1 MTTRQNSSIAIVFIL
16 GLLAMLMPLSID
28 MYLPALP
35 VISEQFGVPAGSAQ
49 MTLSTYI
56 LGFAVGQLLY
66 GPMADSIGRKP
77 VILGGTLVF
86 AAAAVACALAQTI
99 DQLIVMRF
107 FHGLA
112 AAAAS
117 VVINA
122 LMRDIY
128 PKEEFSRM
136 MSFVMLVTTIAPL
149 LAPIV
154 GGWVLVWLSW
164 HYIFWILAVA
174 AILASVMIFTLIKET
189 LPVERRQPFRLRTTL
204 GNFASLFR
212 HKRVLSYM
220 LASGFSFAGMFS
232 FLSAGPFVYIE
243 INHVSPQHFGYYFA
257 LNIVFLFVMT
267 IINSRFVRR
276 VGALN
281 MFRTGLW
288 IQFVMAGWMV
298 FSALFGVGFWALI
311 KETLPVE
318 RRQPFRLRT
327 TLGNFASLFRHKRV
341 LSYMLA
347 SGFSFA
353 GMFSFLSAGP
363 FVYIEIN
370 HVSPQHFGYYF
381 ALNIVFLFVMTIIN
395 SRFVRRVGALNMFR
409 TGLWIQ
415 FVMAGWMVF
424 SALFGVGFW
433 ALVVGV
439 AAFVGCVSMVSSN
452 AMAVIL
458 DEFPH
463 MAGTASSLAGTF
475 RFGIGAIVGALLSLA
490 TFNSAWPMIWSIAF
504 CATCSILFYL
514 YASRAKKR

>member
-1 MTTRQNSSIAIVFIL
+1 MTTRPHSSFKIVFIL

-35 VISEQFGVPAGSAQ
+35 VISAQFGVPAGSAQ

-56 LGFAVGQLLY
+56 LGFALGQLFY
-66 GPMADSIGRKP
+66 GPMADSLGRKP

-99 DQLIVMRF
+99 DHLIIMRF

-149 LAPIV
+149 VAPMA
-154 GGWVLVWLSW
+154 GGAVLVWFSW
-164 HYIFWILAVA
+164 HVIFWILALA
-174 AILASVMIFTLIKET
+174 ALLASAMIFFFIDET
-189 LPVERRQPFRLRTTL
+189 LPVERRQKFHIRTTI

-243 INHVSPQHFGYYFA
+243 LNHVSPQHFGYYFA
-257 LNIVFLFVMT
+257 LNIVFLFIMT

-281 MFRTGLW
+281 MFRAGLW
-288 IQFVMAGWMV
+288 IQFVMAIWLVM
-298 FSALFGVGFWALI
+298 SA
-311 KETLPVE
+311 
-318 RRQPFRLRT
+318 
-327 TLGNFASLFRHKRV
+327 
-341 LSYMLA
+341 
-347 SGFSFA
+347 
-353 GMFSFLSAGP
+353 FL
-363 FVYIEIN
+363 
-370 HVSPQHFGYYF
+370 
-381 ALNIVFLFVMTIIN
+381 
-395 SRFVRRVGALNMFR
+395 
-409 TGLWIQ
+409 
-415 FVMAGWMVF
+415 
-424 SALFGVGFW
+424 GVGFW

-475 RFGIGAIVGALLSLA
+475 RFGIGAIVGALLSMA
-490 TFNSAWPMIWSIAF
+490 TFTTAWPMLWAMSF
-504 CATCSILFYL
+504 CATSSILFYL
-514 YASRAKKR
+514 YASRPRKAAH

>member
-1 MTTRQNSSIAIVFIL
+1 MTTRPHSSFKIVFIL

-35 VISEQFGVPAGSAQ
+35 VISAQFGVPAGSAQ

-56 LGFAVGQLLY
+56 LGFAIGQLLY
-66 GPMADSIGRKP
+66 GPMADSLGRKP

-86 AAAAVACALAQTI
+86 AGAAVACALAQSI
-99 DQLIVMRF
+99 DQLIIMRF

-122 LMRDIY
+122 LMRDVY

-149 LAPIV
+149 VAPMV
-154 GGWVLVWLSW
+154 GGAVLVWFSW
-164 HYIFWILAVA
+164 HSIFWILAVA
-174 AILASVMIFTLIKET
+174 ALLASAMIFFFIDET
-189 LPVERRQPFRLRTTL
+189 LPVERRQKFHIRTTM

-243 INHVSPQHFGYYFA
+243 LNHVSPQHFGYYFA

-276 VGALN
+276 VGAIN
-281 MFRTGLW
+281 MFRAGLW
-288 IQFVMAGWMV
+288 IQFVMAIWMV
-298 FSALFGVGFWALI
+298 VSAF
-311 KETLPVE
+311 
-318 RRQPFRLRT
+318 
-327 TLGNFASLFRHKRV
+327 LG
-341 LSYMLA
+341 
-347 SGFSFA
+347 
-353 GMFSFLSAGP
+353 
-363 FVYIEIN
+363 I
-370 HVSPQHFGYYF
+370 
-381 ALNIVFLFVMTIIN
+381 
-395 SRFVRRVGALNMFR
+395 
-409 TGLWIQ
+409 
-415 FVMAGWMVF
+415 
-424 SALFGVGFW
+424 GFW

-439 AAFVGCVSMVSSN
+439 AAFVGCVSMISSN

-475 RFGIGAIVGALLSLA
+475 RFGIGAVVGALLSMA
-490 TFNSAWPMIWSIAF
+490 TFNTAWPMLWAIAF
-504 CATCSILFYL
+504 CATSSILFYL
-514 YASRAKKR
+514 YASRPRKAAH

>member
-1 MTTRQNSSIAIVFIL
+1 MTTRQHSSFAIVFIL

-35 VISEQFGVPAGSAQ
+35 VISAQFGVPAGSTQ

-56 LGFAVGQLLY
+56 LGFALGQLIY
-66 GPMADSIGRKP
+66 GPMADSFGRKP
-77 VILGGTLVF
+77 VVLGGTLVF

-149 LAPIV
+149 VAPMA
-154 GGWVLVWLSW
+154 GGAVLVWFSW
-164 HYIFWILAVA
+164 HAIFWILALA
-174 AILASVMIFTLIKET
+174 ALLASAMIFFFIDET
-189 LPVERRQPFRLRTTL
+189 LPVERRQKFHIRTTI

-243 INHVSPQHFGYYFA
+243 LNHVSPQHFGYYFA
-257 LNIVFLFVMT
+257 LNIVFLFVLT

-281 MFRTGLW
+281 MFRAGLW
-288 IQFVMAGWMV
+288 IQFVMAVWLV
-298 FSALFGVGFWALI
+298 VSA
-311 KETLPVE
+311 
-318 RRQPFRLRT
+318 
-327 TLGNFASLFRHKRV
+327 
-341 LSYMLA
+341 
-347 SGFSFA
+347 
-353 GMFSFLSAGP
+353 FLD
-363 FVYIEIN
+363 
-370 HVSPQHFGYYF
+370 
-381 ALNIVFLFVMTIIN
+381 
-395 SRFVRRVGALNMFR
+395 
-409 TGLWIQ
+409 
-415 FVMAGWMVF
+415 
-424 SALFGVGFW
+424 VGFW
-433 ALVVGV
+433 ALVIGV
-439 AAFVGCVSMVSSN
+439 AAFVGCVSMISSN

-475 RFGIGAIVGALLSLA
+475 RFGIGAIVGALLSMA
-490 TFNSAWPMIWSIAF
+490 TFTTAWPMLWAMAF
-504 CATCSILFYL
+504 CATSSVLFCL
-514 YASRAKKR
+514 YASRPRKAAH

>member
-1 MTTRQNSSIAIVFIL
+1 MTTRPHSSFKIVFIL

-35 VISEQFGVPAGSAQ
+35 VISAQFGVPAGSAQ

-56 LGFAVGQLLY
+56 LGFALGQLFY
-66 GPMADSIGRKP
+66 GPMADSLGRKP

-99 DQLIVMRF
+99 DHLIIMRF

-149 LAPIV
+149 VAPMA
-154 GGWVLVWLSW
+154 GGAVLVWFSW
-164 HYIFWILAVA
+164 HVIFWILALA
-174 AILASVMIFTLIKET
+174 ALLASAMIFFFIDET
-189 LPVERRQPFRLRTTL
+189 LPVERRQKFHIRTTI

-243 INHVSPQHFGYYFA
+243 LNHVSPQHFGYYFA
-257 LNIVFLFVMT
+257 LNIVFLFIMT

-281 MFRTGLW
+281 MFRAGLW
-288 IQFVMAGWMV
+288 IQFVMAIWLV
-298 FSALFGVGFWALI
+298 VSA
-311 KETLPVE
+311 
-318 RRQPFRLRT
+318 
-327 TLGNFASLFRHKRV
+327 
-341 LSYMLA
+341 
-347 SGFSFA
+347 
-353 GMFSFLSAGP
+353 FL
-363 FVYIEIN
+363 
-370 HVSPQHFGYYF
+370 
-381 ALNIVFLFVMTIIN
+381 
-395 SRFVRRVGALNMFR
+395 
-409 TGLWIQ
+409 
-415 FVMAGWMVF
+415 
-424 SALFGVGFW
+424 GVGFW

-475 RFGIGAIVGALLSLA
+475 RFGIGAIVGALLSMA
-490 TFNSAWPMIWSIAF
+490 TFTTAWPMLWAMAF
-504 CATCSILFYL
+504 CATSSILFYL
-514 YASRAKKR
+514 YASRPRKAVH

>member
-1 MTTRQNSSIAIVFIL
+1 MTSRPHSSLRIVFIL

-35 VISEQFGVPAGSAQ
+35 VIAEQFGVPAGSAQ

-77 VILGGTLVF
+77 VILGGTLIF
-86 AAAAVACALAQTI
+86 AAAAVACALAQSI
-99 DQLIVMRF
+99 DQLITMRF

-128 PKEEFSRM
+128 PREEFSRM

-149 LAPIV
+149 LAPMV
-154 GGWVLVWLSW
+154 GGAVLIWFGW
-164 HYIFWILAVA
+164 HVIFWILAIA
-174 AILASVMIFTLIKET
+174 ALLASAMIAFFIRET
-189 LPVERRQPFRLRTTL
+189 LPVEKRQKFHLRTTI

-232 FLSAGPFVYIE
+232 FLSAGPFVYIQL
-243 INHVSPQHFGYYFA
+243 NHVSPQNFGYYFA
-257 LNIVFLFVMT
+257 LNIVFLFMTT
-267 IINSRFVRR
+267 IINGRIVRR

-281 MFRTGLW
+281 MFRSGLW
-288 IQFVMAGWMV
+288 VQFAMALWMV
-298 FSALFGVGFWALI
+298 VTALLDIGFW
-311 KETLPVE
+311 
-318 RRQPFRLRT
+318 
-327 TLGNFASLFRHKRV
+327 SLV
-341 LSYMLA
+341 L
-347 SGFSFA
+347 
-353 GMFSFLSAGP
+353 
-363 FVYIEIN
+363 
-370 HVSPQHFGYYF
+370 
-381 ALNIVFLFVMTIIN
+381 
-395 SRFVRRVGALNMFR
+395 
-409 TGLWIQ
+409 
-415 FVMAGWMVF
+415 
-424 SALFGVGFW
+424 
-433 ALVVGV
+433 GV
-439 AAFVGCVSMVSSN
+439 AVFVGCVALVASN

-475 RFGIGAIVGALLSLA
+475 RFGIGAVVGALLSMA
-490 TFNSAWPMIWSIAF
+490 TFNSAWPMIWSITF
-504 CATCSILFYL
+504 CATSSILFYL
-514 YASRAKKR
+514 YASRGKKPA

>member
-1 MTTRQNSSIAIVFIL
+1 VTSRQNSSLGIVFIL

-35 VISEQFGVPAGSAQ
+35 VISSQFGVPAGSAQ

-56 LGFAVGQLLY
+56 LGFALGQLLY
-66 GPMADSIGRKP
+66 GPMADSLGRKP

-86 AAAAVACALAQTI
+86 AAAAVACALSQTI

-149 LAPIV
+149 VAPMV
-154 GGWVLVWLSW
+154 GGAVLVWFSW
-164 HYIFWILAVA
+164 HAIFWILAIA
-174 AILASVMIFTLIKET
+174 ALLASVMVFFFIRET
-189 LPVERRQPFRLRTTL
+189 LPVERRQTFHIRTTI
-204 GNFASLFR
+204 GNFAALFR

-243 INHVSPQHFGYYFA
+243 LNHVSPQHFGYYFA
-257 LNIVFLFVMT
+257 LNIVFLFIMT
-267 IINSRFVRR
+267 IINGRFVRR
-276 VGALN
+276 IGALN
-281 MFRTGLW
+281 MFRAGLW
-288 IQFVMAGWMV
+288 VQFAMAVWMV
-298 FSALFGVGFWALI
+298 VCALLGVGFWSL
-311 KETLPVE
+311 V
-318 RRQPFRLRT
+318 
-327 TLGNFASLFRHKRV
+327 LGIAV
-341 LSYMLA
+341 
-347 SGFSFA
+347 
-353 GMFSFLSAGP
+353 
-363 FVYIEIN
+363 
-370 HVSPQHFGYYF
+370 
-381 ALNIVFLFVMTIIN
+381 
-395 SRFVRRVGALNMFR
+395 
-409 TGLWIQ
+409 
-415 FVMAGWMVF
+415 
-424 SALFGVGFW
+424 
-433 ALVVGV
+433 
-439 AAFVGCVSMVSSN
+439 FVGCVAMVSSN

-475 RFGIGAIVGALLSLA
+475 RFGIGAIVGAVLSLA
-490 TFNSAWPMIWSIAF
+490 TFTTGWPMLISIALCASCSLLF
-504 CATCSILFYL
+504 CL
-514 YASRAKKR
+514 YASRPRKITP

>member
-1 MTTRQNSSIAIVFIL
+1 MTTRPHSSFKIVFIL

-35 VISEQFGVPAGSAQ
+35 VISAQFGVPAGSAQ

-56 LGFAVGQLLY
+56 LGFALGQLFY
-66 GPMADSIGRKP
+66 GPMADSFGRKP
-77 VILGGTLVF
+77 VILGGTLIF
-86 AAAAVACALAQTI
+86 AGAAVACAQAQTI

-149 LAPIV
+149 VAPMA
-154 GGWVLVWLSW
+154 GGAVLVWFSW
-164 HYIFWILAVA
+164 HVIFWILALA
-174 AILASVMIFTLIKET
+174 ALLASAMIFFFIDET
-189 LPVERRQPFRLRTTL
+189 LPAERRQKFHIRTTM

-243 INHVSPQHFGYYFA
+243 LNHVSPQHFGYYFA
-257 LNIVFLFVMT
+257 LNIVFLFTMT

-281 MFRTGLW
+281 MFRAGLW
-288 IQFVMAGWMV
+288 IQFVMAIW
-298 FSALFGVGFWALI
+298 L
-311 KETLPVE
+311 
-318 RRQPFRLRT
+318 
-327 TLGNFASLFRHKRV
+327 V
-341 LSYMLA
+341 LSA
-347 SGFSFA
+347 F
-353 GMFSFLSAGP
+353 
-363 FVYIEIN
+363 
-370 HVSPQHFGYYF
+370 
-381 ALNIVFLFVMTIIN
+381 T
-395 SRFVRRVGALNMFR
+395 
-409 TGLWIQ
+409 
-415 FVMAGWMVF
+415 
-424 SALFGVGFW
+424 GVGFW

-475 RFGIGAIVGALLSLA
+475 RFGIGAIVGALLSMA
-490 TFNSAWPMIWSIAF
+490 TFNTAWPMLWAMAF
-504 CATCSILFYL
+504 CATSSILFYL
-514 YASRAKKR
+514 YASRPRKVAS

>member
-1 MTTRQNSSIAIVFIL
+1 MTTRPHSSFKIVFIL

-35 VISEQFGVPAGSAQ
+35 VISAQFGVPAGSAQ

-56 LGFAVGQLLY
+56 LGFALGQLFY
-66 GPMADSIGRKP
+66 GPMADSLGRKP

-99 DQLIVMRF
+99 DHLIIMRF

-149 LAPIV
+149 VAPMA
-154 GGWVLVWLSW
+154 GGAVLVWFSW
-164 HYIFWILAVA
+164 HVIFWILALA
-174 AILASVMIFTLIKET
+174 ALLASAMIFFFIDET
-189 LPVERRQPFRLRTTL
+189 LPVERRQKFHIRTTI

-243 INHVSPQHFGYYFA
+243 LNHVSPQHFAYYFA
-257 LNIVFLFVMT
+257 LNIVFLFIMT

-281 MFRTGLW
+281 MFRAGLW
-288 IQFVMAGWMV
+288 IQFVMAIWLV
-298 FSALFGVGFWALI
+298 VSA
-311 KETLPVE
+311 
-318 RRQPFRLRT
+318 
-327 TLGNFASLFRHKRV
+327 
-341 LSYMLA
+341 
-347 SGFSFA
+347 
-353 GMFSFLSAGP
+353 FL
-363 FVYIEIN
+363 
-370 HVSPQHFGYYF
+370 
-381 ALNIVFLFVMTIIN
+381 
-395 SRFVRRVGALNMFR
+395 
-409 TGLWIQ
+409 
-415 FVMAGWMVF
+415 
-424 SALFGVGFW
+424 GVGFW

-475 RFGIGAIVGALLSLA
+475 RFGIGAIVGALLSMA
-490 TFNSAWPMIWSIAF
+490 TFTTAWPMLWAMAF
-504 CATCSILFYL
+504 CATSSILFYL
-514 YASRAKKR
+514 YASRPRKAAH

>member
-1 MTTRQNSSIAIVFIL
+1 MTTRPHSSFKIVFIL

-35 VISEQFGVPAGSAQ
+35 VISAQFGVPAGSAQ

-56 LGFAVGQLLY
+56 LGFAIGQLLY
-66 GPMADSIGRKP
+66 GPMADSLGRKP

-86 AAAAVACALAQTI
+86 AGAAVACALAQSI
-99 DQLIVMRF
+99 DQLIIMRF

-122 LMRDIY
+122 LMRDVY

-149 LAPIV
+149 VAPMV
-154 GGWVLVWLSW
+154 GGAVLVWFSW
-164 HYIFWILAVA
+164 HAIFWILAVA
-174 AILASVMIFTLIKET
+174 ALLASAMIFFFIDET
-189 LPVERRQPFRLRTTL
+189 LPVERRQKFHIRTTM

-232 FLSAGPFVYIE
+232 FLSAGPFVYIKL
-243 INHVSPQHFGYYFA
+243 NHVSPQHFGYYFA

-276 VGALN
+276 VGAIN
-281 MFRTGLW
+281 MFRAGLW
-288 IQFVMAGWMV
+288 IQFVMAIWMV
-298 FSALFGVGFWALI
+298 VSAF
-311 KETLPVE
+311 
-318 RRQPFRLRT
+318 
-327 TLGNFASLFRHKRV
+327 LG
-341 LSYMLA
+341 
-347 SGFSFA
+347 
-353 GMFSFLSAGP
+353 
-363 FVYIEIN
+363 I
-370 HVSPQHFGYYF
+370 
-381 ALNIVFLFVMTIIN
+381 
-395 SRFVRRVGALNMFR
+395 
-409 TGLWIQ
+409 
-415 FVMAGWMVF
+415 
-424 SALFGVGFW
+424 GFW

-439 AAFVGCVSMVSSN
+439 AAFVGCVSMISSN

-475 RFGIGAIVGALLSLA
+475 RFGIGAVVGALLSMA
-490 TFNSAWPMIWSIAF
+490 TFNTAWPMLWAIAF
-504 CATCSILFYL
+504 CATSSILFYL
-514 YASRAKKR
+514 YASRPRKAAH

>member
-1 MTTRQNSSIAIVFIL
+1 MTTRPHSSFKIVFIL

-35 VISEQFGVPAGSAQ
+35 VISAQFGVPAGSAQ

-56 LGFAVGQLLY
+56 LGFALGQLFY
-66 GPMADSIGRKP
+66 GPMADSLGRKP

-99 DQLIVMRF
+99 DHLIIMRF

-149 LAPIV
+149 VAPMA
-154 GGWVLVWLSW
+154 GGAVLVWFSW
-164 HYIFWILAVA
+164 HVIFWILALA
-174 AILASVMIFTLIKET
+174 ALLASAMIFFFIDET
-189 LPVERRQPFRLRTTL
+189 LPVERRQKFHIRTTI

-243 INHVSPQHFGYYFA
+243 LNHVSPQHFGYYFA
-257 LNIVFLFVMT
+257 LNIVFLFIMT

-276 VGALN
+276 MGALN
-281 MFRTGLW
+281 MFRAGLW
-288 IQFVMAGWMV
+288 IQFVMAIWLV
-298 FSALFGVGFWALI
+298 VSA
-311 KETLPVE
+311 
-318 RRQPFRLRT
+318 
-327 TLGNFASLFRHKRV
+327 
-341 LSYMLA
+341 
-347 SGFSFA
+347 
-353 GMFSFLSAGP
+353 FL
-363 FVYIEIN
+363 
-370 HVSPQHFGYYF
+370 
-381 ALNIVFLFVMTIIN
+381 
-395 SRFVRRVGALNMFR
+395 
-409 TGLWIQ
+409 
-415 FVMAGWMVF
+415 
-424 SALFGVGFW
+424 GVGFW

-475 RFGIGAIVGALLSLA
+475 RFGIGAIVGALLSMA
-490 TFNSAWPMIWSIAF
+490 TFTTAWPMLWAMAF
-504 CATCSILFYL
+504 CATSSILFYL
-514 YASRAKKR
+514 YASRPRKAAH

>member
-1 MTTRQNSSIAIVFIL
+1 MTIRPHSSFKIVFIL

-35 VISEQFGVPAGSAQ
+35 VISAQFGVPAGSAQ

-56 LGFAVGQLLY
+56 LGFALGQLFY
-66 GPMADSIGRKP
+66 GPMADSLGRKP

-99 DQLIVMRF
+99 DHLIIMRF

-128 PKEEFSRM
+128 PKEEFSCM

-149 LAPIV
+149 VAPMA
-154 GGWVLVWLSW
+154 GGAVLVWFSW
-164 HYIFWILAVA
+164 HVIFWILALA
-174 AILASVMIFTLIKET
+174 ALLASAMIFFFIDET
-189 LPVERRQPFRLRTTL
+189 LPVERRQKFHIRTTI

-243 INHVSPQHFGYYFA
+243 LNHVSPQHFGYYFA
-257 LNIVFLFVMT
+257 LNIVFLFIMT

-281 MFRTGLW
+281 MFRAGLW
-288 IQFVMAGWMV
+288 IQFVMAIWLV
-298 FSALFGVGFWALI
+298 VSA
-311 KETLPVE
+311 
-318 RRQPFRLRT
+318 
-327 TLGNFASLFRHKRV
+327 
-341 LSYMLA
+341 
-347 SGFSFA
+347 
-353 GMFSFLSAGP
+353 FL
-363 FVYIEIN
+363 
-370 HVSPQHFGYYF
+370 
-381 ALNIVFLFVMTIIN
+381 
-395 SRFVRRVGALNMFR
+395 
-409 TGLWIQ
+409 
-415 FVMAGWMVF
+415 
-424 SALFGVGFW
+424 GVGFW

-475 RFGIGAIVGALLSLA
+475 RFGIGAIVGALLSMA
-490 TFNSAWPMIWSIAF
+490 TFTTAWPMLWAMAF
-504 CATCSILFYL
+504 CATSSILFYL
-514 YASRAKKR
+514 YASRPRKAAH

>member
-1 MTTRQNSSIAIVFIL
+1 MTTRPHSSFKIVFIL

-35 VISEQFGVPAGSAQ
+35 VISAQFGVPAGSAQ

-56 LGFAVGQLLY
+56 LGFALGQLLY
-66 GPMADSIGRKP
+66 GPMADSLGRKP

-86 AAAAVACALAQTI
+86 AGAAVACALAQTI
-99 DQLIVMRF
+99 DHLIFMRF
-107 FHGLA
+107 LHGLA

-149 LAPIV
+149 VAPMA
-154 GGWVLVWLSW
+154 GGAVLVWFSW
-164 HYIFWILAVA
+164 HAIFWILALA
-174 AILASVMIFTLIKET
+174 ALLASAMIFFFIDET
-189 LPVERRQPFRLRTTL
+189 LPAEHRQKFHIRTTI

-243 INHVSPQHFGYYFA
+243 LNHVSPQHFGYYFA
-257 LNIVFLFVMT
+257 LNIVFLFVLT

-281 MFRTGLW
+281 MFRAGLW
-288 IQFVMAGWMV
+288 IQFVMAVWLV
-298 FSALFGVGFWALI
+298 VSAF
-311 KETLPVE
+311 
-318 RRQPFRLRT
+318 
-327 TLGNFASLFRHKRV
+327 LGL
-341 LSYMLA
+341 
-347 SGFSFA
+347 
-353 GMFSFLSAGP
+353 
-363 FVYIEIN
+363 
-370 HVSPQHFGYYF
+370 
-381 ALNIVFLFVMTIIN
+381 
-395 SRFVRRVGALNMFR
+395 
-409 TGLWIQ
+409 
-415 FVMAGWMVF
+415 
-424 SALFGVGFW
+424 GFW
-433 ALVVGV
+433 ALVIGV
-439 AAFVGCVSMVSSN
+439 AAFVGCVSMISSN

-475 RFGIGAIVGALLSLA
+475 RFGIGAIVGALLSMA
-490 TFNSAWPMIWSIAF
+490 TFTTAWPMLWAMAF
-504 CATCSILFYL
+504 CATSSVLFCL
-514 YASRAKKR
+514 YASRPRKAAH

>member
-1 MTTRQNSSIAIVFIL
+1 MSLKQNSSVGIVVIL

-35 VISEQFGVPAGSAQ
+35 VIASEFGVPAGSAQ

-56 LGFAVGQLLY
+56 LGFAIGQLFY

-77 VILGGTLVF
+77 VVLGGTLVF
-86 AAAAVACALAQTI
+86 AAAAIACALSQTI
-99 DQLIVMRF
+99 DHLIFMRF
-107 FHGLA
+107 LHGLS

-136 MSFVMLVTTIAPL
+136 MSFVMLITTIAPL
-149 LAPIV
+149 IAPMV
-154 GGWVLVWLSW
+154 GGAVLVWFSW
-164 HYIFWILAVA
+164 HAIFWILALA
-174 AILASVMIFTLIKET
+174 ALLASAMIFFLIHET
-189 LPVERRQPFRLRTTL
+189 LPVERRQKFHLRTTI
-204 GNFASLFR
+204 GNFATLFR
-212 HKRVLSYM
+212 HKRVLSHM

-243 INHVSPQHFGYYFA
+243 LNHVAPQHFGYYFA
-257 LNIVFLFVMT
+257 LNIVFLFIMT

-281 MFRTGLW
+281 MFRAGLYV
-288 IQFVMAGWMV
+288 QFAMAIWLV
-298 FSALFGVGFWALI
+298 IS
-311 KETLPVE
+311 
-318 RRQPFRLRT
+318 
-327 TLGNFASLFRHKRV
+327 S
-341 LSYMLA
+341 
-347 SGFSFA
+347 
-353 GMFSFLSAGP
+353 
-363 FVYIEIN
+363 
-370 HVSPQHFGYYF
+370 
-381 ALNIVFLFVMTIIN
+381 
-395 SRFVRRVGALNMFR
+395 
-409 TGLWIQ
+409 Q
-415 FVMAGWMVF
+415 FDF
-424 SALFGVGFW
+424 GFW
-433 ALVVGV
+433 ALVLGV

-475 RFGIGAIVGALLSLA
+475 RFGIGALTGALLSIA
-490 TFNSAWPMIWSIAF
+490 TFNTAWPMIWSIAV

-514 YASRAKKR
+514 YASRPRKTAA

>member
-1 MTTRQNSSIAIVFIL
+1 MTTRPHSSFKIVFIL

-35 VISEQFGVPAGSAQ
+35 VISAQFGVPAGSAQ

-56 LGFAVGQLLY
+56 LGFALGQLFY
-66 GPMADSIGRKP
+66 GPMADSLGRKP

-99 DQLIVMRF
+99 DHLIIMRF

-149 LAPIV
+149 VAPMA
-154 GGWVLVWLSW
+154 GGAVLVWFSW
-164 HYIFWILAVA
+164 HVIFWILALA
-174 AILASVMIFTLIKET
+174 ALLASAMIFFFIDET
-189 LPVERRQPFRLRTTL
+189 LPVERRQKFHIPTTI

-243 INHVSPQHFGYYFA
+243 LNHVSPQHFGYYFA
-257 LNIVFLFVMT
+257 LNIVFLFIMT

-281 MFRTGLW
+281 MFRAGLL
-288 IQFVMAGWMV
+288 IQFVMAIWLV
-298 FSALFGVGFWALI
+298 VSA
-311 KETLPVE
+311 
-318 RRQPFRLRT
+318 
-327 TLGNFASLFRHKRV
+327 
-341 LSYMLA
+341 
-347 SGFSFA
+347 
-353 GMFSFLSAGP
+353 FL
-363 FVYIEIN
+363 
-370 HVSPQHFGYYF
+370 
-381 ALNIVFLFVMTIIN
+381 
-395 SRFVRRVGALNMFR
+395 
-409 TGLWIQ
+409 
-415 FVMAGWMVF
+415 
-424 SALFGVGFW
+424 GVGFW

-475 RFGIGAIVGALLSLA
+475 RFGIGAIVGALLSMA
-490 TFNSAWPMIWSIAF
+490 TFTTAWPMLWAMAF
-504 CATCSILFYL
+504 CATSSILFYL
-514 YASRAKKR
+514 YASRPRKAVH

>member
-1 MTTRQNSSIAIVFIL
+1 MTTRQQSSFSIVFIL

-35 VISEQFGVPAGSAQ
+35 VIAEQFGVPAGSAQ

-56 LGFAVGQLLY
+56 LGFALGQLLY
-66 GPMADSIGRKP
+66 GPMADSVGRKP
-77 VILGGTLVF
+77 VILGGTLIF
-86 AAAAVACALAQTI
+86 AAAAVACALAQSI
-99 DQLIVMRF
+99 DQLITMRF

-149 LAPIV
+149 LAPMI
-154 GGWVLVWLSW
+154 GGAVLVWFSW
-164 HYIFWILAVA
+164 HMIFWILAIA
-174 AILASVMIFTLIKET
+174 ALLASLMIFFFINET
-189 LPVERRQPFRLRTTL
+189 LPVERRQKFHIRTTI
-204 GNFASLFR
+204 GNFATLFR

-243 INHVSPQHFGYYFA
+243 INHVSPQDFGYYFA
-257 LNIVFLFVMT
+257 LNIVFLFIMT

-276 VGALN
+276 VGAIN
-281 MFRTGLW
+281 MFRAGLW
-288 IQFVMAGWMV
+288 IQFVMALWMV
-298 FSALFGVGFWALI
+298 LCAAFGAPFW
-311 KETLPVE
+311 TLV
-318 RRQPFRLRT
+318 
-327 TLGNFASLFRHKRV
+327 
-341 LSYMLA
+341 
-347 SGFSFA
+347 
-353 GMFSFLSAGP
+353 
-363 FVYIEIN
+363 I
-370 HVSPQHFGYYF
+370 
-381 ALNIVFLFVMTIIN
+381 
-395 SRFVRRVGALNMFR
+395 
-409 TGLWIQ
+409 
-415 FVMAGWMVF
+415 
-424 SALFGVGFW
+424 
-433 ALVVGV
+433 GV
-439 AAFVGCVSMVSSN
+439 AAFVGCVSLVASN

-504 CATCSILFYL
+504 CASSSILFYL
-514 YASRAKKR
+514 YASRRKKSAQ

>member
-1 MTTRQNSSIAIVFIL
+1 MTTRPHSSFSIVFIL

-35 VISEQFGVPAGSAQ
+35 VIAEQFGVPAGSAQ

-56 LGFAVGQLLY
+56 LGFALGQLLY
-66 GPMADSIGRKP
+66 GPMADSLGRKP
-77 VILGGTLVF
+77 VVLGGTLVF
-86 AAAAVACALAQTI
+86 AGAAAACAMAQSI
-99 DQLIVMRF
+99 DHLIVMRF

-136 MSFVMLVTTIAPL
+136 MSFVMLVTTVAPL
-149 LAPIV
+149 VAPMV
-154 GGWVLVWLSW
+154 GGAVLVWFSW
-164 HYIFWILAVA
+164 HAIFWLLALA
-174 AILASVMIFTLIKET
+174 ALLASAMIFFFIKET
-189 LPVERRQPFRLRTTL
+189 LPAEHRQKFHIRTTL

-243 INHVSPQHFGYYFA
+243 LNHVSPQHFGYYFA
-257 LNIVFLFVMT
+257 LNVVFIFVLTM
-267 IINSRFVRR
+267 INSRFVRR

-281 MFRTGLW
+281 MFRIGLW
-288 IQFVMAGWMV
+288 IQFVMAVWMV
-298 FSALFGVGFWALI
+298 VTAFFDVGFW
-311 KETLPVE
+311 TLVI
-318 RRQPFRLRT
+318 
-327 TLGNFASLFRHKRV
+327 G
-341 LSYMLA
+341 
-347 SGFSFA
+347 
-353 GMFSFLSAGP
+353 
-363 FVYIEIN
+363 I
-370 HVSPQHFGYYF
+370 
-381 ALNIVFLFVMTIIN
+381 
-395 SRFVRRVGALNMFR
+395 
-409 TGLWIQ
+409 
-415 FVMAGWMVF
+415 
-424 SALFGVGFW
+424 
-433 ALVVGV
+433 
-439 AAFVGCVSMVSSN
+439 AAFVGCISIVSSN

-490 TFNSAWPMIWSIAF
+490 TFTTAWPMLWSIAL
-504 CATCSILFYL
+504 CATGSILFCL
-514 YASRAKKR
+514 YASRPRKAVK

>member
-1 MTTRQNSSIAIVFIL
+1 MTTRPHSSFKIVFIL

-35 VISEQFGVPAGSAQ
+35 VISAQFGVPAGSAQ

-56 LGFAVGQLLY
+56 LGFALGQLFY
-66 GPMADSIGRKP
+66 GPMADSFGRKP
-77 VILGGTLVF
+77 VILGGTLIF
-86 AAAAVACALAQTI
+86 AGAAVACAQAQTI

-149 LAPIV
+149 VAPMA
-154 GGWVLVWLSW
+154 GGAVLVWFSW
-164 HYIFWILAVA
+164 HVIFWILALA
-174 AILASVMIFTLIKET
+174 ALLTSAMIFFFIDET
-189 LPVERRQPFRLRTTL
+189 LPAERRQKFHIRTTM

-243 INHVSPQHFGYYFA
+243 LNHVSPQHFGYYFA
-257 LNIVFLFVMT
+257 LNIVFLFIMT

-281 MFRTGLW
+281 MFRAGLW
-288 IQFVMAGWMV
+288 IQFVMAIW
-298 FSALFGVGFWALI
+298 L
-311 KETLPVE
+311 
-318 RRQPFRLRT
+318 
-327 TLGNFASLFRHKRV
+327 V
-341 LSYMLA
+341 LSA
-347 SGFSFA
+347 F
-353 GMFSFLSAGP
+353 
-363 FVYIEIN
+363 
-370 HVSPQHFGYYF
+370 
-381 ALNIVFLFVMTIIN
+381 T
-395 SRFVRRVGALNMFR
+395 
-409 TGLWIQ
+409 
-415 FVMAGWMVF
+415 
-424 SALFGVGFW
+424 GVGFW

-475 RFGIGAIVGALLSLA
+475 RFGIGAIVGALLSMA
-490 TFNSAWPMIWSIAF
+490 TFNTAWPMLWAMAF
-504 CATCSILFYL
+504 CATSSILFYL
-514 YASRAKKR
+514 YASRPRKVAS

>member
-1 MTTRQNSSIAIVFIL
+1 MTTRPHSSFKIVFIL

-35 VISEQFGVPAGSAQ
+35 VISAQFGVPAGSAQ

-56 LGFAVGQLLY
+56 LGFALGQLFY
-66 GPMADSIGRKP
+66 GPMADSLGRKP

-99 DQLIVMRF
+99 DHLIIMRF

-149 LAPIV
+149 VAPMA
-154 GGWVLVWLSW
+154 GGAVLVWFSW
-164 HYIFWILAVA
+164 HVIFWILALA
-174 AILASVMIFTLIKET
+174 ALLASAMIFFFIDET
-189 LPVERRQPFRLRTTL
+189 LPVERRQKFHIRTTI

-243 INHVSPQHFGYYFA
+243 LNHVSPQHFGYYFA
-257 LNIVFLFVMT
+257 LNIVFLFIMT
-267 IINSRFVRR
+267 IFNSRFVRR

-281 MFRTGLW
+281 MFRAGLW
-288 IQFVMAGWMV
+288 IQFVMAIWLV
-298 FSALFGVGFWALI
+298 VSA
-311 KETLPVE
+311 
-318 RRQPFRLRT
+318 
-327 TLGNFASLFRHKRV
+327 
-341 LSYMLA
+341 
-347 SGFSFA
+347 
-353 GMFSFLSAGP
+353 FL
-363 FVYIEIN
+363 
-370 HVSPQHFGYYF
+370 
-381 ALNIVFLFVMTIIN
+381 
-395 SRFVRRVGALNMFR
+395 
-409 TGLWIQ
+409 
-415 FVMAGWMVF
+415 
-424 SALFGVGFW
+424 GVGFW

-475 RFGIGAIVGALLSLA
+475 RFGIGAIVGALLSMA
-490 TFNSAWPMIWSIAF
+490 TFTTAWPMLWAMAF
-504 CATCSILFYL
+504 CATSSILFYL
-514 YASRAKKR
+514 YASRPRKAAH

>member
-1 MTTRQNSSIAIVFIL
+1 MTTRPHSSFKIVFIL

-35 VISEQFGVPAGSAQ
+35 VISAQFGVPAGSAQ

-56 LGFAVGQLLY
+56 LGFALGQLLY
-66 GPMADSIGRKP
+66 GPMADSLGRKP

-86 AAAAVACALAQTI
+86 AAAAVACALAQSI
-99 DQLIVMRF
+99 DQLIIMRF
-107 FHGLA
+107 LHGLA

-149 LAPIV
+149 VAPMA
-154 GGWVLVWLSW
+154 GGAVLVWFSW
-164 HYIFWILAVA
+164 HAIFWILALA
-174 AILASVMIFTLIKET
+174 ALLASAMIFFFIDET
-189 LPVERRQPFRLRTTL
+189 LPVERRQKFHIRTTM

-243 INHVSPQHFGYYFA
+243 LNHVSPQHFGYYFA
-257 LNIVFLFVMT
+257 LNIVSLFVLT

-281 MFRTGLW
+281 MFRAGLW
-288 IQFVMAGWMV
+288 IQFVMAVWLV
-298 FSALFGVGFWALI
+298 VSA
-311 KETLPVE
+311 
-318 RRQPFRLRT
+318 
-327 TLGNFASLFRHKRV
+327 
-341 LSYMLA
+341 
-347 SGFSFA
+347 
-353 GMFSFLSAGP
+353 FLD
-363 FVYIEIN
+363 
-370 HVSPQHFGYYF
+370 
-381 ALNIVFLFVMTIIN
+381 
-395 SRFVRRVGALNMFR
+395 
-409 TGLWIQ
+409 
-415 FVMAGWMVF
+415 
-424 SALFGVGFW
+424 VGFW
-433 ALVVGV
+433 ALVIGV
-439 AAFVGCVSMVSSN
+439 AAFVGCVSMISSN

-475 RFGIGAIVGALLSLA
+475 RFGIGAIVGALLSMA
-490 TFNSAWPMIWSIAF
+490 TFTTAWPMLWAMAF
-504 CATCSILFYL
+504 CATSSVLFCL
-514 YASRAKKR
+514 YASRPRKAAH

>member
-1 MTTRQNSSIAIVFIL
+1 MTIRPHSSFKIVFIL

-35 VISEQFGVPAGSAQ
+35 VISAQFGVPAGSAQ

-56 LGFAVGQLLY
+56 LGFALGQLFY
-66 GPMADSIGRKP
+66 GPMADSLGRKP

-99 DQLIVMRF
+99 DHLIIMRF

-149 LAPIV
+149 VAPMA
-154 GGWVLVWLSW
+154 GGAVLVWFSW
-164 HYIFWILAVA
+164 HVIFWILALA
-174 AILASVMIFTLIKET
+174 ALLASAMIFFFIDET
-189 LPVERRQPFRLRTTL
+189 LPVEHRQKFHIRTTI

-243 INHVSPQHFGYYFA
+243 LNHVSPQHFGYYFA
-257 LNIVFLFVMT
+257 LNIVFLFIMT

-281 MFRTGLW
+281 MFRAGLW
-288 IQFVMAGWMV
+288 IQFVMAIWLVM
-298 FSALFGVGFWALI
+298 SA
-311 KETLPVE
+311 
-318 RRQPFRLRT
+318 
-327 TLGNFASLFRHKRV
+327 
-341 LSYMLA
+341 
-347 SGFSFA
+347 
-353 GMFSFLSAGP
+353 FL
-363 FVYIEIN
+363 
-370 HVSPQHFGYYF
+370 
-381 ALNIVFLFVMTIIN
+381 
-395 SRFVRRVGALNMFR
+395 
-409 TGLWIQ
+409 
-415 FVMAGWMVF
+415 
-424 SALFGVGFW
+424 GVGFW

-475 RFGIGAIVGALLSLA
+475 RFGIGAIVGALLSMA
-490 TFNSAWPMIWSIAF
+490 TFTTAWPMLWAMAF
-504 CATCSILFYL
+504 CATSSILFYL
-514 YASRAKKR
+514 YASRPRKAAH

>member
-1 MTTRQNSSIAIVFIL
+1 MTTRPHSSFKIVFIL

-35 VISEQFGVPAGSAQ
+35 VISAQFGVPAGSAQ

-56 LGFAVGQLLY
+56 LGFALGQLFY
-66 GPMADSIGRKP
+66 GPMADSLGRKP
-77 VILGGTLVF
+77 VILGGTLIF
-86 AAAAVACALAQTI
+86 AAAVACALAQSI

-122 LMRDIY
+122 LMRDVY

-149 LAPIV
+149 VAPMV
-154 GGWVLVWLSW
+154 GGAVLVWFSW
-164 HYIFWILAVA
+164 HAIFWILAIA
-174 AILASVMIFTLIKET
+174 ALLASVMIFVFIDET
-189 LPVERRQPFRLRTTL
+189 LPVERRQKFHIRTTL

-243 INHVSPQHFGYYFA
+243 LNHVSPQHFGYYFA

-281 MFRTGLW
+281 MFRAGLW
-288 IQFVMAGWMV
+288 IQFVMSIWLV
-298 FSALFGVGFWALI
+298 LSALL
-311 KETLPVE
+311 
-318 RRQPFRLRT
+318 
-327 TLGNFASLFRHKRV
+327 
-341 LSYMLA
+341 
-347 SGFSFA
+347 
-353 GMFSFLSAGP
+353 
-363 FVYIEIN
+363 
-370 HVSPQHFGYYF
+370 
-381 ALNIVFLFVMTIIN
+381 
-395 SRFVRRVGALNMFR
+395 
-409 TGLWIQ
+409 
-415 FVMAGWMVF
+415 
-424 SALFGVGFW
+424 GVGFW

-475 RFGIGAIVGALLSLA
+475 RFGIGAIVGALLSTA
-490 TFNSAWPMIWSIAF
+490 TFNTAWPMLWAIAL

-514 YASRAKKR
+514 YASRPRKTAHK

>member
-1 MTTRQNSSIAIVFIL
+1 MTIRPHSSFKIVFIL

-35 VISEQFGVPAGSAQ
+35 VISAQFGVPAGSAQ

-56 LGFAVGQLLY
+56 LGFALGQLFY
-66 GPMADSIGRKP
+66 GPMADSLGRKP

-99 DQLIVMRF
+99 DHLIIMRF

-149 LAPIV
+149 VAPMA
-154 GGWVLVWLSW
+154 GGAVLVWFSW
-164 HYIFWILAVA
+164 HVIFWILALA
-174 AILASVMIFTLIKET
+174 ALLASAMIFFFIDET
-189 LPVERRQPFRLRTTL
+189 LPVERRQKFHIRTTI

-243 INHVSPQHFGYYFA
+243 LNHVSPQHFGYYFA
-257 LNIVFLFVMT
+257 LNIVFLFIMT

-281 MFRTGLW
+281 MFRAGLW
-288 IQFVMAGWMV
+288 IQFVMAIWLVM
-298 FSALFGVGFWALI
+298 SA
-311 KETLPVE
+311 
-318 RRQPFRLRT
+318 
-327 TLGNFASLFRHKRV
+327 
-341 LSYMLA
+341 
-347 SGFSFA
+347 
-353 GMFSFLSAGP
+353 FL
-363 FVYIEIN
+363 
-370 HVSPQHFGYYF
+370 
-381 ALNIVFLFVMTIIN
+381 
-395 SRFVRRVGALNMFR
+395 
-409 TGLWIQ
+409 
-415 FVMAGWMVF
+415 
-424 SALFGVGFW
+424 GVGFW

-475 RFGIGAIVGALLSLA
+475 RFGIGAIVGALPSMA
-490 TFNSAWPMIWSIAF
+490 TFTTAWPMLWAMAF
-504 CATCSILFYL
+504 CATSSILFYL
-514 YASRAKKR
+514 YASRPRKAAH